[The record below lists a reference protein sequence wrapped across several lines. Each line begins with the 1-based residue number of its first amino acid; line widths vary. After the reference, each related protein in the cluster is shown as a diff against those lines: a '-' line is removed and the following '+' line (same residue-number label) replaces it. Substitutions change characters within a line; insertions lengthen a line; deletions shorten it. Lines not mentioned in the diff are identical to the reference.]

1 MDNCLEIV
9 ALRKRFGD
17 LPVLDGWDLQV
28 RRGERLVL
36 LGPSGCGKTTFLRLV
51 AGLEPPTSGAIHSHA
66 DQVGFVFQDPRLIP
80 WKTVD
85 DNLRFVSPDRDP
97 GPILGSLGLEGFADY
112 LPGRLSG
119 GMRQR
124 VNLARALLTQPD
136 LLILDEAFRSL
147 DLQIKARIIDTLA
160 ALWREQGFTLL
171 TVTHDPREALLL
183 GDRIVVLSD
192 RPSRIR
198 QVIPVELG
206 ASRTIWSPELAPAEA
221 RLFEALCAPP

>member
-1 MDNCLEIV
+1 MTILAEGLGLLTDQMARRLTAGSPVHGQLIEIV

-17 LPVLDGWDLQV
+17 LPVLDGWDLQGAAG
-28 RRGERLVL
+28 RALVL
-36 LGPSGCGKTTFLRLV
+36 IGPSGCGKTTFLRLV

-136 LLILDEAFRSL
+136 LLILDEAFRSS
-147 DLQIKARIIDTLA
+147 ISRSRPASSHPGCTLA
-160 ALWREQGFTLL
+160 
-171 TVTHDPREALLL
+171 
-183 GDRIVVLSD
+183 
-192 RPSRIR
+192 
-198 QVIPVELG
+198 
-206 ASRTIWSPELAPAEA
+206 
-221 RLFEALCAPP
+221 